1 MMLREV
7 GNKRFPIW
15 LLGDSNPEEWED
27 RLKTPLDPRHSAR
40 HNIWTSI
47 ADVVQEKAFQA
58 GRRRIDTS
66 ALYIRNAIEKA
77 KDKPRGRDRDWPA
90 DVNAEVAA
98 LSLLLE
104 QHKPVLLFSFGA
116 FSYEFA
122 RRSLGQEP
130 KRRFDYWGAK
140 TLGQA
145 FKERLALFDVL
156 AVNLFPLLHI
166 SISAGNFLAS
176 HNQFCDQDGAN
187 YFEVVGGEFARIILA
202 HADALPVWIV

>member
-1 MMLREV
+1 MLREV
-7 GNKRFPIW
+7 GNKSFPIW
-15 LLGDSNPEEWED
+15 LLGDSNPKEWED
-27 RLKTPLDPRHSAR
+27 RLKTPFDPRHSAR

-47 ADVVQEKAFQA
+47 ADVVQERVFRA

-77 KDKPRGRDRDWPA
+77 KDKPRGRDVDWPD
-90 DVNAEVAA
+90 DVNAEVLA
-98 LSLLLE
+98 LSLLLKE
-104 QHKPVLLFSFGA
+104 HKPVFLFTFGA

-122 RRSLGQEP
+122 RRALGQEP

-145 FKERLALFDVL
+145 FRERLAFFDVL
-156 AVNLFPLLHI
+156 AINVFPLLHI
-166 SISAGNFLAS
+166 SISAGKFLAS
-176 HNQFCDQDGAN
+176 HNQFCERVEAN
-187 YFEVVGGEFARIILA
+187 YFEDVASELARIILA